1 MNELVCQ
8 REGGRKEGGGDGQG
22 YGGTDHVGSPGHREE
37 FYLKG
42 NGSHEFY
49 SKSNGRHERALSRE
63 GAQSDL

>member
-22 YGGTDHVGSPGHREE
+22 YRGTDHVGSPGHREE
-37 FYLKG
+37 CGFYSKG
-42 NGSHEFY
+42 NGSHE
-49 SKSNGRHERALSRE
+49 RALSRK